1 MRTAFVLS
9 GGASLGAVEAGMARA
24 LAHAGVR
31 PDVLFG
37 TSVGAV
43 NCAFL
48 AGHPGPDGAD
58 LLADTWRTLRRDEVF
73 PIEPR
78 KALLGVLGRRDHI
91 VSNVS
96 LQGLIERHL
105 TFERLEDAPIPLH
118 VVATDVVTGGDRLFS
133 SGDAAKAVLAS
144 AAIPGVFPPVEI
156 DGKRYMDGGVT
167 ANTPIAHAV
176 ASGVD
181 VVYVL
186 PTGHACA
193 TNQAPRGALGMM
205 LQAITV
211 MIGRQLVIDIE
222 RFRSRVELRVVPTL
236 CPLDVMPID
245 FSHTDEL
252 LERAYDSTRTWIA
265 AGEPAEA
272 QAHLLAGH
280 RHVTPLGP

>member
-1 MRTAFVLS
+1 VKTAFVLS
-9 GGASLGAVEAGMARA
+9 GGASLGAVEVGMAGA
-24 LAHAGVR
+24 LYEAGVL

-48 AGHPGPDGAD
+48 AGHPGADGAD
-58 LLADTWRTLRRDEVF
+58 QLAEVWRSLRRDEVF
-73 PIEPR
+73 PIVPR

-91 VSNVS
+91 VSN
-96 LQGLIERHL
+96 LRLLNLIERHL
-105 TFERLEDAPIPLH
+105 TFERLEHAPVPLS
-118 VVATDVVTGGDRLFS
+118 VVATDVLTGAGRLFS
-133 SGDAAKAVLAS
+133 TGEAASAVLAS

-156 DGKRYMDGGVT
+156 DGRRYMDGGVT

-181 VVYVL
+181 VIYVL

-193 TNQAPRGALGMM
+193 TNKTPRGALSMM
-205 LQAITV
+205 LQAVTV

-245 FSHTDEL
+245 FSHTEEL
-252 LERAYDSTRTWIA
+252 LKRSYDSTRAWIA
-265 AGEPAEA
+265 AGEPAAA

-280 RHVTPLGP
+280 RHPAPLAP